1 MLSLVSSSLGEKKK
15 DSQHVGIVINFMCAC
30 AVTRCPLCVPA
41 AGRDGEMEIV
51 TVSDPSLL
59 TPSDVS
65 AIALD
70 FKVLHPVVITRLGVF
85 PSRTRAE
92 LQSNVTVKLLQLD
105 QEVTWLWPVSIMH
118 RVCCVSVELGRNAAR
133 GQLEDSVLLLFVE
146 QTSAHFRVLLLT
158 EQCVAVFSMEDGIS
172 VNSLW
177 IKSLNISFFAL
188 SSSGGCGY
196 CSLQLH

>member
-1 MLSLVSSSLGEKKK
+1 
-15 DSQHVGIVINFMCAC
+15 MCAC

-59 TPSDVS
+59 APSDVS

-85 PSRTRAE
+85 PSGTRAE

-118 RVCCVSVELGRNAAR
+118 RVCCVSVE
-133 GQLEDSVLLLFVE
+133 LEDSVLLLFVE